1 MIIQIIILDESLTT
15 NLPASPAAPA
25 VPAPPTT
32 YHLPTSTTN
41 KQSDQQPFEFE
52 TILALLI
59 FMCFYA
65 LISTLF
71 LCYYCMG
78 FSCVKKTKTSPVP
91 NIVPATAPV
100 SSNLAQIVFSPLSTV
115 LSPSTVSY
123 PLSPSSTVFSPESCS
138 EYLSPSSTVFSPQ
151 SCSEYPSS
159 FSSTYGPS
167 FMTASNDFD
176 CGQCESFV

>member
-1 MIIQIIILDESLTT
+1 MARESLVSDMLAEDRGIA
-15 NLPASPAAPA
+15 NLFLTVYEYKP
-25 VPAPPTT
+25 
-32 YHLPTSTTN
+32 TN

-138 EYLSPSSTVFSPQ
+138 EYLSPSSTVFSPE

-167 FMTASNDFD
+167 FMTGSNDFD

>member
-32 YHLPTSTTN
+32 Y
-41 KQSDQQPFEFE
+41 QSDQQPFEFE

-138 EYLSPSSTVFSPQ
+138 EY
-151 SCSEYPSS
+151 PSS

-167 FMTASNDFD
+167 FMTGSNDID